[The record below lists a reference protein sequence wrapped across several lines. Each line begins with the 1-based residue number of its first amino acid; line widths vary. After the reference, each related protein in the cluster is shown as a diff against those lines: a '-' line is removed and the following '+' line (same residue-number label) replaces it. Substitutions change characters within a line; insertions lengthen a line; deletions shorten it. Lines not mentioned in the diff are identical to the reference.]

1 MKILKVVKKNFEIF
15 NENLNLNLKIIKS
28 NRQKVTQL

>member
-15 NENLNLNLKIIKS
+15 NENLILNLKLIKS
-28 NRQKVTQL
+28 SRQRVTQL